1 MSGNAIYQGLEEFYG
16 ANPERQQSG
25 EAGYGV
31 HWRQDGDRERW
42 RVSYV
47 RDTQEVYAVRLG
59 GHGPGQGIVEVLG
72 TFPADEDAGEFGI
85 YYQGLEAH
93 LDGWA
98 VRCILPGSLGWI
110 RERMEL
116 AGLHGGA
123 VPGEATHLLG
133 SRTIRGRE
141 TALCGAETGLV
152 HIPRHP
158 AEQWNARVNCPQ
170 CAALQNSGPRALETV
185 TVREIERLQDRGSV
199 SCRRCGTHVSS
210 WNDRSEGIR
219 ERWPGGAV
227 TWICGWCAGSSRNGL
242 ETASGTGPTG
252 PGPLCCGLGRGPVGN

>member
-116 AGLHGGA
+116 AGCCTEGPCPGRPPTCWAAGPSGG
-123 VPGEATHLLG
+123 
-133 SRTIRGRE
+133 GR
-141 TALCGAETGLV
+141 
-152 HIPRHP
+152 PR
-158 AEQWNARVNCPQ
+158 
-170 CAALQNSGPRALETV
+170 CAALRRVWSTFPGT
-185 TVREIERLQDRGSV
+185 RLS
-199 SCRRCGTHVSS
+199 
-210 WNDRSEGIR
+210 
-219 ERWPGGAV
+219 
-227 TWICGWCAGSSRNGL
+227 
-242 ETASGTGPTG
+242 SGT
-252 PGPLCCGLGRGPVGN
+252 PG